1 MKRIVVLSA
10 LMVIFSMATYAQ
22 NYMVVN
28 TETVFKAV
36 PAYTSAM
43 SNLETLTKQ
52 CQTNIDEA
60 YKGVEK
66 MYNEYQSQKQYLS
79 ETACKSREDDI
90 ITREKE
96 IEKYQQDVFGP
107 KGDIMKKRVELVKPI
122 QDKVFAIINKYAAAN
137 NYSLVM
143 DVASNPMVLYYAPS
157 SDKTEEVIKL
167 TKIQ

>member
-1 MKRIVVLSA
+1 MKRFVVLSA
-10 LMVIFSMATYAQ
+10 LMVVFSVATYAQ

-28 TETVFKAV
+28 TEKVFKAV
-36 PAYTSAM
+36 PAYTSAL
-43 SNLETLTKQ
+43 STVEKLTQQ

-66 MYNEYQSQKQYLS
+66 VYNEYQSQKQYLS
-79 ETACKSREDDI
+79 ETACLSREDAI

-107 KGDIMKKRVELVKPI
+107 QGDIMKKRVELVKPI
-122 QDKVFAIINKYAAAN
+122 QDKVFAIINKYAADN

-143 DVASNPMVLYYAPS
+143 DVAANPMVLYYAPS
-157 SDKTEEVIKL
+157 SDKTEEIIKL